1 MDTES
6 FGSQKQAAPK
16 HRVYRGTWTQSVSG
30 HKNRQCRSTGVYRVG
45 VRVHVIHEG
54 HLFKGTDSCRW
65 HVLVN
70 ASRAVWVPS
79 ACQSKVSTWQ
89 GRHLFFTTQN
99 RTTSRPDA
107 FGSAKPMCPHGR
119 VTIFFFTT
127 RDRTTSRPDA
137 FSLPIESVHV
147 AGSPSFFLRLGTVPR
162 AVQMPLVPPIQC
174 VHVAGYPSPCS
185 ASLFPHSCADE
196 ETRRIALL
204 VVELCGN

>member
-89 GRHLFFTTQN
+89 GHHLFFSFHLRGFYILLKPSSGWIGIIYQWSVCVFLSALSCFVEQRATTTTTYKCIHYIGLCLFRFDGEYSKNNQQVCVSWVSHN
-99 RTTSRPDA
+99 R
-107 FGSAKPMCPHGR
+107 C
-119 VTIFFFTT
+119 
-127 RDRTTSRPDA
+127 
-137 FSLPIESVHV
+137 
-147 AGSPSFFLRLGTVPR
+147 TVD
-162 AVQMPLVPPIQC
+162 LI
-174 VHVAGYPSPCS
+174 
-185 ASLFPHSCADE
+185 
-196 ETRRIALL
+196 
-204 VVELCGN
+204 